1 MPIPAPKKNEGSQE
15 FISRCM
21 GSDMM
26 NEEYPDQKQRAAIC
40 YSSLRKHRGGK
51 TLLTKEKD

>member
-1 MPIPAPKKNEGSQE
+1 MPMPGPVKHEDSEK

-21 GSDMM
+21 GNDMM

-40 YSSLRKHRGGK
+40 YSQLRKARGKK
-51 TLLTKEKD
+51 TLLTKG